1 MLLSGHGKQTR
12 LCQYKSSEPCC
23 PLNIDEGIA
32 YILIIANNTG
42 QTGVCDVDGQARG
55 LLLLRLVL

>member
-42 QTGVCDVDGQARG
+42 QTGIKLMLFAAVR
-55 LLLLRLVL
+55 